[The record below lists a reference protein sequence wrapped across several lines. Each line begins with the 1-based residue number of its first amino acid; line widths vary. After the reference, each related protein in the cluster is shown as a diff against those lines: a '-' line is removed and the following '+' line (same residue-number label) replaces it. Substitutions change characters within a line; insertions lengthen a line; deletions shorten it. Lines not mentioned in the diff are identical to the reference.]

1 MAKYTARFVDGPLK
15 GNTEKVAV
23 LFSVLTK
30 YPEDGGKAYSYYRKD
45 DPRERLK
52 EYRYSVKP

>member
-15 GNTEKVAV
+15 GKTQKIEV

-30 YPEDGGKAYSYYRKD
+30 HPEDGGAAVSYYRKD
-45 DPRERLK
+45 NPI
-52 EYRYSVKP
+52 